1 MFLFASFNV
10 KITIKVR
17 MVDFKLKTPKDK
29 YNHPTPSKQTNLVAH
44 IIRLE
49 TTVNLQP
56 NC

>member
-29 YNHPTPSKQTNLVAH
+29 YNHPTPSKHTKFSSPDNKT
-44 IIRLE
+44 R
-49 TTVNLQP
+49 NYG
-56 NC
+56 